1 MAEVI
6 LRLPAVKVKTGLS
19 RSAIY
24 HHVADGSF
32 PSPVPLGTR
41 TVGWVESEVEAW
53 ISCKIK
59 EREGR

>member
-24 HHVADGSF
+24 QQADGSF